1 VSEPQPKHC
10 VVAWATRTRQYLW
23 PVELPADASIAAAL
37 AAARAHVGESVH
49 GQQIP
54 WDSAAVGIFGA
65 PRRRSDPCVEGDRIE
80 LYRALERDPR
90 LRRREQVERERRRA
104 R

>member
-1 VSEPQPKHC
+1 VSDPQPKHC

-23 PVELPADASIAAAL
+23 PVELDAQASIAAAI
-37 AAARAHVGESVH
+37 AAARAQVGGSVH
-49 GQQIP
+49 GRTIP
-54 WDSAAVGIFGA
+54 WDSAPVGIFGA
-65 PRRRSDPCVEGDRIE
+65 PRRRSDPCAEGDRIE
-80 LYRALERDPR
+80 LYRALKRDPR

>member
-1 VSEPQPKHC
+1 
-10 VVAWATRTRQYLW
+10 
-23 PVELPADASIAAAL
+23 
-37 AAARAHVGESVH
+37 VH

-65 PRRRSDPCVEGDRIE
+65 PRRRSDPCDEGDRIE

>member
-1 VSEPQPKHC
+1 VSAPPPKHC

-23 PVELPADASIAAAL
+23 PVELDAHASIAAAL
-37 AAARAHVGESVH
+37 AAARARVGESVY
-49 GQQIP
+49 GEEIP
-54 WDSAAVGIFGA
+54 WDSAPVGVFGA
-65 PRRRSDPCVEGDRIE
+65 PRRRSDPCAEGDRIE
-80 LYRALERDPR
+80 LYRALQRDPR